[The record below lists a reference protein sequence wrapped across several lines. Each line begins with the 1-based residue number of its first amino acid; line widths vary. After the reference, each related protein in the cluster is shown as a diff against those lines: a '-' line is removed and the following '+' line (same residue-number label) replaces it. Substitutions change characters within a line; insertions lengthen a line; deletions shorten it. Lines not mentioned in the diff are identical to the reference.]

1 MLMPKDEVFE
11 TNDQTGDA
19 KSPPQLIENVDYYV
33 ENGLFVFTR
42 EFLLKRGYCC
52 ESGCRNC
59 PYPHEVHEKGRS

>member
-1 MLMPKDEVFE
+1 MRKDKAFE
-11 TNDQTGDA
+11 TNGQNGDA
-19 KSPPQLIENVDYYV
+19 KSPPQLIEGVDYYV

-59 PYPHEVHEKGRS
+59 PYPREVREKG